1 MHIIPSL
8 ELFQGVFINDKNV
21 HFLGIIVSK
30 KIMIQ
35 NVSLIIRKNMEQ
47 ILQIICEY
55 LVMCKK

>member
-1 MHIIPSL
+1 MHIIPKL

-21 HFLGIIVSK
+21 HFLGIILSK

>member
-1 MHIIPSL
+1 MHIIPKL

-21 HFLGIIVSK
+21 HFLGIILSK

-47 ILQIICEY
+47 ILQNN
-55 LVMCKK
+55 L